1 MVEKRKR
8 VNRFDSIIGSVSPQ
22 NWETLITLLTKIVGE
37 SVKDKVARAV
47 LVGVLGAAGNY
58 AASVAE
64 PPAPPPPAAQQALQ
78 HDKAPE

>member
-8 VNRFDSIIGSVSPQ
+8 VNRFDSIIGSISPQ
-22 NWETLITLLTKIVGE
+22 SWETLITLLTKIVGE

-47 LVGVLGAAGNY
+47 LVGILGAAGNY
-58 AASVAE
+58 AASVTD
-64 PPAPPPPAAQQALQ
+64 PPAPPPPAERQALQ